1 MLIDFTDNN
10 NTIDDVIIDDI
21 ETDEF
26 SSFILKTKT
35 INYKFRAIGDCC
47 SHSVFIEYKD
57 YKFNNLIGKII
68 KNIKTIDIPEDYDL
82 EINHEDDTYISP
94 HLYEMHF
101 QNTEETF
108 KFMLINYSNGYYD
121 GWMNITEIDNNS
133 SLIILIGLPACG
145 KTTYYKEILDNSYKF
160 YDDFIT
166 DIYDGNLLKDIKNN
180 VKICI
185 SDPRLCNYNTFQQI
199 MKEIEKYITKD
210 KIILIL
216 FRNNKLSSLIN
227 AKKRDKKNVNNM
239 IEMYSSLYNIENYLH
254 YNHKLI

>member
-1 MLIDFTDNN
+1 MFIDFNDNN

-21 ETDEF
+21 DDIDNNEF
-26 SSFILKTKT
+26 STFIIKTKS
-35 INYKFRAIGDCC
+35 IDYKFRAIGDCC

-68 KNIKTIDIPEDYDL
+68 KNIKNIHIPEDYKKDF
-82 EINHEDDTYISP
+82 YISP
-94 HLYEMHF
+94 HLYEMYF
-101 QNTEETF
+101 KNTEETF

-121 GWMNITEIDNNS
+121 GWMSITEIYNNS
-133 SLIILIGLPACG
+133 SLIIIIGLPACG

-180 VKICI
+180 IKLCI

-210 KIILIL
+210 KIKLIL
-216 FRNNKLSSLIN
+216 FPNDKLSSLFN
-227 AKKRDKKNVNNM
+227 VNKRDKKNVNNM
-239 IEMYSSLYNIENYLH
+239 INIYSSLYNIENYLH

>member
-1 MLIDFTDNN
+1 MFIDFTNNN

-21 ETDEF
+21 NNNEF
-26 SSFILKTKT
+26 STFIIKTKS
-35 INYKFRAIGDCC
+35 INYKFRAIGECC

-57 YKFNNLIGKII
+57 YRFNNLIGKII
-68 KNIKTIDIPEDYDL
+68 KNIKTINIPGDHKEDF
-82 EINHEDDTYISP
+82 YISP

-180 VKICI
+180 IKLCI
-185 SDPRLCNYNTFQQI
+185 SDPRLCNYNTFEQI

-210 KIILIL
+210 KIKLIL
-216 FRNNKLSSLIN
+216 FRNNKLLSLFN

-239 IEMYSSLYNIENYLH
+239 IKIYYSLYNIENYLH